1 MKGAIATLEKGM
13 GASMFIQTP
22 FAATLKSLVASAQNM
37 EVEDKETLSAFLQAN
52 GDYVPQ
58 SGQIVGILKN
68 MLDEMDK
75 ELNGAISAEEEAVK
89 TFKEMSAAK
98 KAEIE
103 AATSAIETKT
113 ARVGELAVS
122 IVTNKNAAK
131 DATKSLS
138 DGQAFLANLAVSCE
152 DKKTEFAE

>member
-13 GASMFIQTP
+13 GASAFIQTP
-22 FAATLKSLVASAQNM
+22 FASTLKSLVASAQNM
-37 EVEDKETLSAFLQAN
+37 EAEDKETIAAFLQAS

-75 ELNGAISAEEEAVK
+75 ELNGAISAEEEAIK
-89 TFKEMSAAK
+89 TFGEMSAAK

-103 AATSAIETKT
+103 AATSAIESKT
-113 ARVGELAVS
+113 AH
-122 IVTNKNAAK
+122 
-131 DATKSLS
+131 
-138 DGQAFLANLAVSCE
+138 
-152 DKKTEFAE
+152 